1 MADWNVE
8 PGGVPRRVTTV
19 DPELVFDRLPD
30 DERERIRRLI
40 EFLSRLMDAQFELP
54 GVGWRFGL
62 DPLIGLIPAV
72 GDLVSTVVSLYIIGL
87 AGRYG
92 LPRITL
98 ARMSLNVLV
107 DMLLGAVPLVG
118 DVFDLWWKANQR
130 NARLLA
136 ERVADG
142 TFESR
147 RAKTADWLFV
157 TAMIVGLA
165 IVFIGLVAL
174 TVFIAAA
181 IWQAVARL
189 FSA

>member
-1 MADWNVE
+1 L
-8 PGGVPRRVTTV
+8 PRRAAIK
-19 DPELVFDRLPD
+19 PELVFDDLEG

-62 DPLIGLIPAV
+62 DPLIGLIPAI

-107 DMLLGAVPLVG
+107 DMLLGAVPLAG
-118 DVFDLWWKANQR
+118 DLFDVWWKANQR

-136 ERVADG
+136 ERLADQSL
-142 TFESR
+142 ESR

-165 IVFIGLVAL
+165 LVFVGLIALAVFVFAAVWEAIG
-174 TVFIAAA
+174 
-181 IWQAVARL
+181 RL